1 MIPRPAPDFP
11 AVHARLRRIVEKY
24 NGRGLSPNA
33 DNSQNYLLTGPK
45 TETSLGR
52 EVWFGGVQTKKNY
65 VSFHLMPVYAF
76 PELLDGIS
84 PELKKRMQ
92 GKSCFNFRTVDEN
105 LFTELEEL
113 VEAGYQRFRTANFIK

>member
-11 AVHARLRRIVEKY
+11 AVHSRLRRIVEKY

-33 DNSQNYLLTGPK
+33 DNFQNYLLTGPK

-76 PELLDGIS
+76 PELLNGIS
-84 PELKKRMQ
+84 PELMKRMQ
-92 GKSCFNFRTVDEN
+92 GKSCFNFRTVDEI

-113 VEAGYQRFRTANFIK
+113 VESGYQRFRTANLIK